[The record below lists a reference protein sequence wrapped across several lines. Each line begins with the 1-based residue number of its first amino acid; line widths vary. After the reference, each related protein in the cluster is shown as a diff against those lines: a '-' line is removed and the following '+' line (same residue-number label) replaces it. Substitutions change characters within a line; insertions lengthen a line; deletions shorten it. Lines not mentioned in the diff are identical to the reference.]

1 MPSARGPGNSGSP
14 DPVQISLI
22 SPGPMIGK
30 SLRSYR
36 IEAKL
41 GAGGMG
47 VVYKALD
54 SRLGRTAAIKVLSAT
69 ALSAERER
77 RFVQEAKAASSLNHP
92 NIVTIYDVDTQE
104 VDGKPLQYI
113 AMEYVAGETLD
124 HLIGK
129 KGLRVRDVLKYA
141 VQIADAL
148 AAAHAAGIV
157 HRDLK
162 PSNVIVSS
170 QGVVKILDFGLAK
183 LSETEEADAYAETM
197 HGEGS
202 PLTEEG
208 TIMGTAAYMS
218 PEQADGKPVD
228 SRSDVFSFGSLLYE
242 MATGQRAFPGGSKL
256 SSLSAV
262 LYKDP
267 QPASHAV
274 AEIPLELDRIIARC
288 LKKDPERRWQ
298 TMADVKV
305 ALEELR
311 DELDASNFSG
321 VIQVPKAPSMPHT
334 RLWAG
339 LGILAGV
346 LLGIALSFTYQQKF
360 SRPQEPPSF
369 QRLTFRRGDVT
380 SAKFAPGES
389 VVYSAEWDG
398 APSTL
403 FSAQPGNREGQALPL
418 PSARVLAISPRGEMA
433 ILLGGGDVGTLAR
446 VPFGGGSP
454 RPVLEGVSGADWGPE
469 GDSLAVVRA
478 VGGKFRLEYPTGTVL
493 YETEKRPPMM
503 PRVSAD
509 GKLVA
514 FFDFDVEVGDYALC
528 IIGTN
533 HPRQVLSHGW
543 RAIGALNWSHDNREI
558 WFSGGQPGGDPALYA
573 VTLSGAQRLIT
584 QTGGMIVMQDV
595 ARDGRVLLSTVNS
608 RLGILYAPPSGAA
621 LRDLSWLDSSLIYE
635 ISNDARS
642 IVFVELSNG
651 QGRNSAIYLRKTD
664 GSPAIQLGYGNRP
677 SLSPDG
683 KWVACIHNE
692 GDRSRLMLLPTGP
705 GESEFAKI
713 EDIHFDGVEW
723 FPDNRRILFTGN
735 ETGHKTRTWI
745 YDLES
750 NKTTPITPEGT
761 QGMRVSPDGK
771 SFITVDPHK
780 LLITAVNG
788 GNSQAIADLQPGETA
803 VRWSGDGR
811 YLFLQQHEAT
821 DIKIS
826 RLELATL
833 RKNPWLV
840 VKVPE
845 PGATF
850 FGPFALSADGKA
862 CATTFQRDLANLF
875 LVRGLK

>member
-1 MPSARGPGNSGSP
+1 
-14 DPVQISLI
+14 
-22 SPGPMIGK
+22 MIGK

-47 VVYKALD
+47 VVYKAVD
-54 SRLGRTAAIKVLSAT
+54 SRLGRTAAIKILSSGVLNT
-69 ALSAERER
+69 ERER

-104 VDGKPLQYI
+104 IDGKPVQYI
-113 AMEYVAGETLD
+113 AMEYVPGETLD

-129 KGLRVRDVLKYA
+129 KGLRIRDVLKYSI
-141 VQIADAL
+141 QIADAL
-148 AAAHAAGIV
+148 AAAHSAGIV

-162 PSNVIVSS
+162 PSNVIVTE

-183 LSETEEADAYAETM
+183 LSEQGEADAYAETM

-208 TIMGTAAYMS
+208 TILGTVAYMS

-228 SRSDVFSFGSLLYE
+228 RRSDIFSFGSVLYE
-242 MATGQRAFPGGSKL
+242 MATGQRAFIGGSKL

-267 QPASHAV
+267 QPASQAV
-274 AEIPLELDRIIARC
+274 AEIPPELDRIIARC

-298 TMADVKV
+298 SMADVKV

-311 DELDASNFSG
+311 DELDSSHFAHA
-321 VIQVPKAPSMPHT
+321 VPTAAIRRPSHM

-339 LGILAGV
+339 LGVLAGV
-346 LLGIALSFTYQQKF
+346 LLGVALHITYQQ
-360 SRPQEPPSF
+360 RYHPAPEPPSF

-380 SAKFAPGES
+380 SAKFAPGET

-403 FSAQPGNREGQALPL
+403 FSAQPGNRESRPLPL
-418 PSARVLAISPRGEMA
+418 PSGRVLAISPRGEMA
-433 ILLGGGDVGTLAR
+433 ILQGNEDVGTLAR
-446 VPFGGGSP
+446 VQFGGGSP
-454 RPVLEGVSGADWGPE
+454 RPVLEGVSGADWGPD

-478 VGGKFRLEYPTGTVL
+478 IAGKFRLEYPIGTVL
-493 YETEKRPPMM
+493 YEAEKRPPQN

-528 IIGTN
+528 IVGPN
-533 HPRQVLSHGW
+533 HPRQVLSRGW
-543 RAIGALNWSHDNREI
+543 RAIGALNWTPDNREI
-558 WFSGGQPGGDPALYA
+558 WFSGGVPGGDPALYA
-573 VTLSGAQRLIT
+573 VNLSGVQRLVT
-584 QTGGMIVMQDV
+584 QTGGVIVMQDV

-608 RLGILYAPPSGAA
+608 RLGILYQPPNGAPQ
-621 LRDLSWLDSSLIYE
+621 RDLAWLDSSLIYE
-635 ISNDARS
+635 LSNDAQS
-642 IVFVELSNG
+642 LVFVELSNG

-683 KWVACIHNE
+683 KWVACIHHE
-692 GDRSRLMLLPTGP
+692 LDRSSLMLLPTGP
-705 GESEFAKI
+705 GESQFPKI
-713 EDIHFDGVEW
+713 EGMHFDGLEW
-723 FPDNRRILFTGN
+723 FPDNKRILFTGN
-735 ETGHKTRTWI
+735 ETGHAIRTWI
-745 YDLES
+745 YDLGT
-750 NKTTPITPEGT
+750 NKAAPVTPEGT
-761 QGMRVSPDGK
+761 RGMRVSPDGK
-771 SFITVDPHK
+771 WFITVDPHK
-780 LLITAVNG
+780 LLMTPVDG
-788 GNSQAIADLQPGETA
+788 GSSKTVIDLQPGESV

-811 YLFLQQHEAT
+811 YLFLQQRDAGS
-821 DIKIS
+821 IKIS
-826 RLELATL
+826 RLEIASN
-833 RKNPWLV
+833 RKEPWLV
-840 VKVPE
+840 VKAPE

-850 FGPFALSADGKA
+850 FGPLALSADGKA

>member
-1 MPSARGPGNSGSP
+1 
-14 DPVQISLI
+14 
-22 SPGPMIGK
+22 MIGNL
-30 SLRSYR
+30 LRSYR

-47 VVYKALD
+47 VVYKAVD
-54 SRLGRTAAIKVLSAT
+54 SRLGRTAAIKILSST
-69 ALSAERER
+69 TLNPERER

-92 NIVTIYDVDTQE
+92 NIVTIYDIDTQE
-104 VDGKPLQYI
+104 IDGKPLQYI
-113 AMEYVAGETLD
+113 AMEYVAGDTLD

-129 KGLRVRDVLKYA
+129 KGLRLRDLLKYA
-141 VQIADAL
+141 IQIADAL

-162 PSNVIVSS
+162 PSNVIVTP
-170 QGVVKILDFGLAK
+170 QGAVKILDFGLAK
-183 LSETEEADAYAETM
+183 LSEENAEADAFAETM
-197 HGEGS
+197 HGDGA

-208 TIMGTAAYMS
+208 TILGTAAYMS

-228 SRSDVFSFGSLLYE
+228 SRSDVFSFGSVLYE

-267 QPASHAV
+267 QPASQAV
-274 AEIPLELDRIIARC
+274 SDIPPELDRIIARC

-311 DELDASNFSG
+311 DETGASKLSG
-321 VIQVPKAPSMPHT
+321 AIPVAKPHGASRA

-339 LGILAGV
+339 LGVLAGV
-346 LLGIALSFTYQQKF
+346 LLGIGLSFTYQQKF
-360 SRPQEPPSF
+360 SRPPEPPSF

-380 SAKFAPGES
+380 SAKFAPGAT

-398 APSTL
+398 ASSTL
-403 FSAQPGNREGQALPL
+403 FSTQPGTREAQTLAL

-433 ILLGGGDVGTLAR
+433 VLLGGEDVGTLAR

-454 RPVLEGVSGADWGPE
+454 REVLEAVSGADWGPD

-478 VGGKFRLEYPTGTVL
+478 VAGKFRLEYPIGTVL

-509 GKLVA
+509 GRLVA
-514 FFDFDVEVGDYALC
+514 FFDFDMEVGDYALC
-528 IIGTN
+528 VIGPN
-533 HPRQVLSHGW
+533 HPRQVLSRGW
-543 RAIGALNWSHDNREI
+543 RAIGALNWSPDHHEI

-573 VTLSGAQRLIT
+573 VTLSGVQRLIT
-584 QTGGMIVMQDV
+584 QTGGMMVMQDV

-608 RLGILYAPPSGAA
+608 RLGILYLPANHAPQ
-621 LRDLSWLDSSLIYE
+621 RDLSWLDSSLIYE
-635 ISNDARS
+635 LSSDARS

-664 GSPAIQLGYGNRP
+664 GSPAVQLGYGNRP

-683 KWVACIHNE
+683 KWVACIHHE

-705 GESEFAKI
+705 GESQFAKI
-713 EDIHFDGVEW
+713 EGIHFDGVEW
-723 FPDNRRILFTGN
+723 FPDNKRILFSGN
-735 ETGHKTRTWI
+735 ETGHQTRTWI
-745 YDLES
+745 YDLDS
-750 NKTTPITPEGT
+750 NKTTPVTPEGT
-761 QGMRVSPDGK
+761 RGIRVSPDGNW
-771 SFITVDPHK
+771 FITVDPHK
-780 LLITAVNG
+780 LLMTPTSG
-788 GNSQAIADLQPGETA
+788 GDSRTVADLQPGESA

-811 YLFLQQHEAT
+811 YLFLQQREAAS
-821 DIKIS
+821 IKIS
-826 RLELATL
+826 RLELATH
-833 RKNPWLV
+833 RQEPWLV

-850 FGPFALSADGKA
+850 FGPVALSADGKA

-875 LVRGLK
+875 LVRGLR

>member
-1 MPSARGPGNSGSP
+1 
-14 DPVQISLI
+14 
-22 SPGPMIGK
+22 MIGK

-47 VVYKALD
+47 VVYKAVD
-54 SRLGRTAAIKVLSAT
+54 SRLGRTAAIKILST
-69 ALSAERER
+69 AALNADRER

-92 NIVTIYDVDTQE
+92 NIVTIYDIDTQD
-104 VDGKPLQYI
+104 VDGKPIQYI
-113 AMEYVAGETLD
+113 AMEYVAGDTLD
-124 HLIGK
+124 HLIGR
-129 KGLRVRDVLKYA
+129 KGLRIRDVLKYA

-162 PSNVIVSS
+162 PSNVIVTP

-183 LSETEEADAYAETM
+183 LSEPAGADAYAETL

-208 TIMGTAAYMS
+208 TILGTVAYMS
-218 PEQADGKPVD
+218 PEQADGKKVD
-228 SRSDVFSFGSLLYE
+228 TRSDVFSFGSVLYE
-242 MATGQRAFPGGSKL
+242 MATGQRAFAGGSKL

-267 QPASHAV
+267 QPASQTA
-274 AEIPLELDRIIARC
+274 AEVPPELDRIISRC

-311 DELDASNFSG
+311 EEMDFSNFALAG
-321 VIQVPKAPSMPHT
+321 PTPVPRKASRI
-334 RLWAG
+334 RLWTGAG
-339 LGILAGV
+339 LLAGIL
-346 LLGIALSFTYQQKF
+346 LGLALRISYERRY
-360 SRPQEPPSF
+360 SPPPEPPSYR
-369 QRLTFRRGDVT
+369 RLTFRRGDVT
-380 SAKFAPGES
+380 SAKFAPGDT

-403 FSAQPGNREGQALPL
+403 FSAQPGNREAQPLAL
-418 PSARVLAISPRGEMA
+418 PSARVLAISPTGEMA
-433 ILLGGGDVGTLAR
+433 ILLGGADVGTLAR
-446 VPFGGGSP
+446 VPFGGGAP
-454 RPVLEGVSGADWGPE
+454 REVLEGVSGADWGPDGE
-469 GDSLAVVRA
+469 SLAVVRA
-478 VGGKFRLEYPTGTVL
+478 LGGKFRLEYPIGTVL

-528 IIGTN
+528 VVGPN
-533 HPRQVLSHGW
+533 HPRQVLSRGW
-543 RAIGALNWSHDNREI
+543 RAIGALDWSADNREV

-573 VTLSGAQRLIT
+573 VTLSGVQRLVS

-595 ARDGRVLLSTVNS
+595 ARDGRVLLTTVNS
-608 RLGILYAPPSGAA
+608 RLGIHYLPPNGGAQ
-621 LRDLSWLDSSLIYE
+621 RDLAWLDSSLMYDL
-635 ISNDARS
+635 SNDAQS
-642 IVFVELSNG
+642 IVFVELSSG

-664 GSPAIQLGYGNRP
+664 GSPAVQLGSGNRP
-677 SLSPDG
+677 ALSPDG
-683 KWVACIHNE
+683 KWVACIHHE
-692 GDRSRLMLLPTGP
+692 GGTSSLMLLPTGP
-705 GESEFAKI
+705 GESRFPKI
-713 EDIHFDGVEW
+713 EGMHFDGVEW
-723 FPDNRRILFTGN
+723 FPDNRHILFTGN
-735 ETGHKTRTWI
+735 ETGHGTRTWM
-745 YDLES
+745 YDLETNQS
-750 NKTTPITPEGT
+750 TPVTPEGIR
-761 QGMRVSPDGK
+761 GVRVSPDGK
-771 SFITVDPHK
+771 WFITVDPHK
-780 LLITAVNG
+780 LLLSPVG
-788 GNSQAIADLQPGETA
+788 GGDSKTIADLQDESV

-811 YLFLQQHEAT
+811 YLFLQQREPT
-821 DIKIS
+821 SIKIS
-826 RLELATL
+826 RLEVTTR
-833 RKNPWLV
+833 RKEPWLV

-845 PGATF
+845 PGAQF
-850 FGPFALSADGKA
+850 LGPLALSADGKA

>member
-1 MPSARGPGNSGSP
+1 MRLIPRV
-14 DPVQISLI
+14 DP
-22 SPGPMIGK
+22 SPGHMIGK

-47 VVYKALD
+47 VVYKAVD
-54 SRLGRTAAIKVLSAT
+54 SRLGRTAAIKILSST
-69 ALSAERER
+69 ALSVERER
-77 RFVQEAKAASSLNHP
+77 RFEQEAKAASSLNHP
-92 NIVTIYDVDTQE
+92 NIVTIYDIDAQE

-129 KGLRVRDVLKYA
+129 KGLRVRDALKYA

-162 PSNVIVSS
+162 PSNVIVTPH
-170 QGVVKILDFGLAK
+170 GVVKILDFGLAK
-183 LSETEEADAYAETM
+183 LSEASEADAFAETM
-197 HGEGS
+197 HGEGA

-208 TIMGTAAYMS
+208 TILGTAAYMS

-228 SRSDVFSFGSLLYE
+228 SRSDVFSFGSVLYE
-242 MATGQRAFPGGSKL
+242 MTTGQRAFPGGSKL

-262 LYKDP
+262 LYRDP
-267 QPASHAV
+267 QPASQAV
-274 AEIPLELDRIIARC
+274 ADIPPELDRIISRC

-305 ALEELR
+305 ALEDLR
-311 DELDASNFSG
+311 DDLEASNFTLA
-321 VIQVPKAPSMPHT
+321 VPSVSIPRRRPRPT
-334 RLWAG
+334 VWAG
-339 LGILAGV
+339 LGVLIGV
-346 LLGIALSFTYQQKF
+346 LLGVALRYTYEQRYH
-360 SRPQEPPSF
+360 RPSGPPSF

-380 SAKFAPGES
+380 SAKFAPGET

-403 FSAQPGNREGQALPL
+403 FSAQPGNRESRALPL
-418 PSARVLAISPRGEMA
+418 PSARVLAVSPRGEMA
-433 ILLGGGDVGTLAR
+433 ILLGGEDVGTLAR

-454 RPVLEGVSGADWGPE
+454 RELLEGVSGADWGPDGE
-469 GDSLAVVRA
+469 SLAVVRNF
-478 VGGKFRLEYPTGTVL
+478 GGKFRLEYPVGTVL
-493 YETEKRPPMM
+493 YENERRPPLM

-514 FFDFDVEVGDYALC
+514 FFDFDVEGGDYGLC
-528 IIGTN
+528 VVGTN
-533 HPRQVLSHGW
+533 HPRQVLSRGW
-543 RAIGALNWSHDNREI
+543 RATGALNWSPDNREI

-573 VTLSGAQRLIT
+573 VTLSGVQRVVT
-584 QTGGMIVMQDV
+584 QTGGIIVMQDV

-608 RLGILYAPPSGAA
+608 RLGIVYMPPNGRGQ
-621 LRDLSWLDSSLIYE
+621 RDLSWLDSSLIFE
-635 ISNDARS
+635 LSNDAQS
-642 IVFVELSNG
+642 LLFVELSNG

-683 KWVACIHNE
+683 KWVACIHHE

-705 GESEFAKI
+705 GESQYAKI
-713 EDIHFDGVEW
+713 EGIHFDGVEW

-735 ETGHKTRTWI
+735 ESGHATRTWI
-745 YDLES
+745 YDLETT
-750 NKTTPITPEGT
+750 KTTPVTPEGT
-761 QGMRVSPDGK
+761 RGTRVSPDGRW
-771 SFITVDPHK
+771 FMTVDPRK
-780 LLITAVNG
+780 LLMTPVGG
-788 GNSQAIADLQPGETA
+788 GNSNAIVDLQPGESV

-811 YLFLQQHEAT
+811 YLFLQQREPT
-821 DIKIS
+821 GIKIS
-826 RLELATL
+826 RLEIATH
-833 RKNPWLV
+833 RKEPWMV
-840 VKVPE
+840 VKAPE
-845 PGATF
+845 PGAAF
-850 FGPFALSADGKA
+850 LGPLALSADGKA